1 MPKIKIILYGFTF
14 YMFFSSCNLDF
25 GCEKYINEKIKPLK
39 IDGTVVAVYEN
50 EKNHY
55 MPYIK
60 YRNKHGA
67 DTSILLSG
75 YDMSDITSY
84 LKSGDSLFKEV
95 DSLKVE
101 VFRDTTRTTF
111 VVRCQ

>member
-25 GCEKYINEKIKPLK
+25 GCENYINEKIKPLK
-39 IDGTVVAVYEN
+39 IDGTVVAIYED
-50 EKNHY
+50 EEHHY
-55 MPYIK
+55 MPSIK
-60 YRNKHGA
+60 YKNKQGA

-75 YDMSDITSY
+75 YDRSDITSF
-84 LKSGDSLFKEV
+84 LKPGDSLFKEV

-101 VFRDTTRTTF
+101 VFRDTTRATF
-111 VVRCQ
+111 IVRCK